1 MSSLLEPPRTLKS
14 VCSAPEY
21 FRKVSEVVERIG
33 SSCDEMELVRLL
45 RQGSM
50 RVGADDSFFV
60 SFMREDAS
68 FESHRI
74 PVACN
79 PLWSLGYEHAA
90 CYANDPWLAYAA
102 RCSEPIRGSEF
113 TFLTDRERTVVQLA
127 ERFGFR
133 SAVIVP
139 APTGGGL
146 SRLGMLVLGSE
157 SDGYF
162 EGEGFPVLRVV
173 ARSVAMELHER
184 HTALIGQE
192 LRAHSKVTEE
202 DLQLLAYE
210 RQGQGTKS
218 IARLTGASCE
228 AIDTR
233 FRRVNVKLRAPNRM
247 AAAKLAAEYG
257 LI

>member
-1 MSSLLEPPRTLKS
+1 MSVQHATS
-14 VCSAPEY
+14 VTPGWPT
-21 FRKVSEVVERIG
+21 R
-33 SSCDEMELVRLL
+33 
-45 RQGSM
+45 M
-50 RVGADDSFFV
+50 RS
-60 SFMREDAS
+60 
-68 FESHRI
+68 
-74 PVACN
+74 
-79 PLWSLGYEHAA
+79 
-90 CYANDPWLAYAA
+90 
-102 RCSEPIRGSEF
+102 SEPIRGSEF
-113 TFLTDRERTVVQLA
+113 RSLTDRERTVVQLA

-162 EGEGFPVLRVV
+162 EGEGYPALKVV

-184 HTALIGQE
+184 YTALIGHE
-192 LRAHSKVTEE
+192 LRTHSKITEA
-202 DLQLLAYE
+202 DLRLLAYE
-210 RQGQGTKS
+210 LQGRGTKS

-233 FRRVNVKLRAPNRM
+233 FRRINGKLHAPNRM
-247 AAAKLAAEYG
+247 AAARLAAEYG